1 MKSLSEIETVSKR
14 ASKAAGFSWG
24 VSEEIGKG
32 VRLLELFG
40 LPGIQTLNQYFVSKK
55 KKEYE
60 NLKAINIVNE
70 TNQLELCPIS
80 VGLIFLDK
88 IKTLEKTSN
97 FRFQNIAYPLLLLP
111 FLSRGSEIIGKKIL
125 FRFDDNEFIL
135 NFNICILYN
144 SLNKNFNLNAKII
157 DVSFLDNKDNFND
170 LDWKNL
176 YKFSEETF
184 VEETDI
190 LKNEAAGAG
199 VTDND

>member
-1 MKSLSEIETVSKR
+1 MRSLSEIETVSKR